1 MLPLELLQRF
11 WSLTK
16 SDYKSEVFKI
26 INETARYLNQEHIDY
41 LYDQITET
49 PAAKLGLEELEAIA
63 SLGSASMSSDFSA
76 KTSNFFWKIIT
87 DSDEHKLDLIENV
100 VNKFSD
106 MIKYDTMMKKA
117 PYFDKLVQ

>member
-1 MLPLELLQRF
+1 MPKEDLLPLELLQRF

-63 SLGSASMSSDFSA
+63 SLGSASMSTDFSA

-87 DSDEHKLDLIENV
+87 DSDEHKLIPIVSIGKN
-100 VNKFSD
+100 
-106 MIKYDTMMKKA
+106 IGRIA
-117 PYFDKLVQ
+117 PNIPIRA